1 MAVNDALHRTL
12 NDLAD
17 FLDGQGVRFAV
28 IGGIAAGAR
37 GEPRFT
43 ADVVSVVG
51 ADLDRALALVNV
63 LEGSPFRPL
72 FPDVAEVVR
81 TAFILPVRHRETQ
94 IKVDLAIG
102 LTGFERQLL
111 DRATQITLTDRVL
124 PVATAED
131 LILLKVLAGRPRDM
145 EDIAGIVARQANAL
159 DWNYLFETAQ
169 ALQVSLTQD
178 IVSPLRKLQTAEPP
192 PD

>member
-1 MAVNDALHRTL
+1 LAVNDALHRTL

>member
-1 MAVNDALHRTL
+1 M
-12 NDLAD
+12 
-17 FLDGQGVRFAV
+17 